1 MRKIAKFF
9 GITFGLTLLLTGLI
23 GYNPSNALQAEHGKT
38 FLEQSDS
45 LNSVQEEHGKTF

>member
-1 MRKIAKFF
+1 MKKTAKFF

-23 GYNPSNALQAEHGKT
+23 GYTPSNTLQAEHGKT
-38 FLEQSDS
+38 FMKQSDA